1 MGKKYLTSIEAN
13 FNYLRQARLER
24 LEVLPDSVQL
34 SEDQEGW
41 FFSVPI
47 NGELVPYYF
56 NGRSVVPF
64 YRTQR
69 YTPLSYR
76 QTIGDGVKKE
86 FVITHNLNTPT
97 VIGSVYEVPS
107 TPEGDS
113 AQVECE
119 IIRRGLNQ
127 MVFRFSPRP
136 PAANEFEI
144 VILAVA
150 GA

>member
-1 MGKKYLTSIEAN
+1 MGKKYLTAIEAN

-24 LEVLPDSVQL
+24 LEVLPDSIEL
-34 SEDQEGW
+34 SQEQDGW
-41 FFSVPI
+41 FFSVPV
-47 NGELVPYYF
+47 NGELIPYYF

-64 YRTQR
+64 SRR
-69 YTPLSYR
+69 DRFTPSSHR
-76 QTIGDGVKKE
+76 QIIGDGQKTE
-86 FVITHNLNTPT
+86 FVITHNLNTST
-97 VIGSVYEVPS
+97 VVASVYEVPK

-113 AQVECE
+113 ALVDCE

-136 PAANEFEI
+136 PAVGEFEV
-144 VILAVA
+144 VIIAVA

>member
-24 LEVLPDSVQL
+24 LEALPDSVEL
-34 SEDQEGW
+34 SQDQDGW
-41 FFSVPI
+41 FFSVPVD
-47 NGELVPYYF
+47 GELVPYYF
-56 NGRSVVPF
+56 NGTRVVPF
-64 YRTQR
+64 SRAQR
-69 YTPLSYR
+69 FTPSSHR
-76 QTIGDGVKKE
+76 EVIGDGVKTE
-86 FVITHNLNTPT
+86 FVITHNLNTST
-97 VIGSVYEVPS
+97 VIGSVYEVPT

-113 AQVECE
+113 AQVDCE

-136 PAANEFEI
+136 PANNEFEV
-144 VILAVA
+144 VIIAVS